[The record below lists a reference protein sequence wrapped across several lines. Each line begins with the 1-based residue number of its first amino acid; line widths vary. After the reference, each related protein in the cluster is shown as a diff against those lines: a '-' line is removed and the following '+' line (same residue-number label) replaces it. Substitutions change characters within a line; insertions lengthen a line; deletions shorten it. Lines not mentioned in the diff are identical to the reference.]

1 MKHYKLLAEF
11 LLTAFAGGL
20 LGMFVQLSAYQS
32 GGWYAGDPISSFG
45 LVSYGLFFWVT
56 ICTLRAYHSRC
67 GLHAAL
73 LVLSL
78 LIPALA
84 GYTAMAYLWY
94 IPLNHA
100 VVLLGI
106 LLLLPAAVAAWILR
120 AARRYPVSRV
130 VVRALGTAVLLFD
143 LCSRIQFR
151 PLPLLTEIA
160 LFAWFLYITRDLN
173 AEKNRIPAASG
184 ICMN

>member
-32 GGWYAGDPISSFG
+32 GGWYAGDPVSSFG

-120 AARRYPVSRV
+120 ASR
-130 VVRALGTAVLLFD
+130 
-143 LCSRIQFR
+143 
-151 PLPLLTEIA
+151 
-160 LFAWFLYITRDLN
+160 
-173 AEKNRIPAASG
+173 
-184 ICMN
+184 